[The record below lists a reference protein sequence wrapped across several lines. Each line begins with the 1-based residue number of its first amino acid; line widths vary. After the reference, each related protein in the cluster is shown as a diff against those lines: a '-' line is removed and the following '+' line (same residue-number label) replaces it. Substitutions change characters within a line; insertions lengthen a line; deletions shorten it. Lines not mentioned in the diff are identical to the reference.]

1 MTVLFYTHVIS
12 YFYITGPRQYKKIMS
27 KWRFKYCF
35 FLYLFYYFCTKLQI
49 LYKIEWHFCKTD
61 MQYLLLTN

>member
-35 FLYLFYYFCTKLQI
+35 FCICFIFFVQNFKFSTKLSGIFVKQI
-49 LYKIEWHFCKTD
+49 CNIY
-61 MQYLLLTN
+61 Y